1 MELTAAIEALQYLYN
16 ERGAST
22 IVVRSDS
29 EYVCNLWGLK
39 PNASPRMPNW
49 EKWTSL
55 RYAIGL
61 HMDVR
66 FSWVKGHNGDVGNEI
81 ADKLALAGR
90 LSLRSV

>member
-1 MELTAAIEALQYLYN
+1 VITSITTGSVDAGAAADVGTLPAF
-16 ERGAST
+16 G
-22 IVVRSDS
+22 
-29 EYVCNLWGLK
+29 
-39 PNASPRMPNW
+39 P
-49 EKWTSL
+49 
-55 RYAIGL
+55 